1 MSWIKD
7 LEEEYKQ
14 QVQTGLLEN
23 NNILDALEF
32 RKVIYSVFHRGGRNH
47 HWILSNY
54 HPERFH
60 KSRRMVYKCPVMNQP
75 FSLLARV
82 ESLETGFG
90 PAPILS
96 NTPELTRDMIG
107 NIILN
112 HEPNN
117 NPHCIQLFN
126 DGQQE
131 CAVEIYL
138 HINCNLPKRRD
149 ERRRRYRYC
158 VELITYNSTTG
169 DYCDTFP
176 IHSFEFMPVRDK
188 NFETSTAGVTQN
200 TTNAIEVPVYI
211 PPQSTEEEF
220 TFEEVLSQITSQQ
233 DFDLEKWFD

>member
-82 ESLETGFG
+82 ESLEPGFG

-117 NPHCIQLFN
+117 NPHRIQLFN
-126 DGQQE
+126 DGQE

-158 VELITYNSTTG
+158 VELITYDSTNG

-200 TTNAIEVPVYI
+200 STENTEVTVYI
-211 PPQSTEEEF
+211 HNIEEF
-220 TFEEVLSQITSQQ
+220 GDCLSQTAPQQ
-233 DFDLEKWFD
+233 DYYFENLF